1 VSILPSPFELPPG
14 RLLAL
19 DLGQA
24 RIGVAVC
31 DEEGLLATPLTV
43 VRRHPTRAEDFAA
56 IADLAR
62 RERAVGVL
70 VGMPSA
76 DGGGEPAP
84 DQDGQDE
91 YQPAPTGTQARWTRR
106 YAGRLAGA
114 LDVPVAF
121 WDETLTSVDAAEL
134 LREGHG
140 RTRIDAAAAAL
151 ILADFLEA
159 RRRKAL

>member
-1 VSILPSPFELPPG
+1 MSILPSPFDLPPG

-19 DLGQA
+19 DLGQV

-43 VRRHPTRAEDFAA
+43 MRRHATRTEDFAD
-56 IADLAR
+56 IADLVW
-62 RERAVGVL
+62 RERIVGVV

-76 DGGGEPAP
+76 DVSEPGP
-84 DQDGQDE
+84 EDE
-91 YQPAPTGTQARWTRR
+91 GSPAAASGQARWTRR
-106 YAGRLAGA
+106 YAGRLAGTLA
-114 LDVPVAF
+114 VPVAF

-134 LREGHG
+134 LRQAHG
-140 RTRIDAAAAAL
+140 RTGIDAAAATL
-151 ILADFLEA
+151 ILADYLEA